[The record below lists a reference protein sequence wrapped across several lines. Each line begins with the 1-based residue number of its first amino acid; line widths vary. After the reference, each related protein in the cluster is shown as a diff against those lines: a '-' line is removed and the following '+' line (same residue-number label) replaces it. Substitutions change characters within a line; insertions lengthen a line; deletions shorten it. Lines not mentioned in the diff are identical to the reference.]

1 MAVNVSTYP
10 KFKNEPFEKMFR
22 RFRNQVERAG
32 ILKDLKK
39 KEFYEKP
46 SVGRHRKD
54 QEMART
60 RLNNKRRET
69 AESQRAS
76 MLRSVKR

>member
-1 MAVNVSTYP
+1 MAINVTTYP

-22 RFRNQVERAG
+22 RFRNQVDRAG
-32 ILKDLKK
+32 ILKDLKR

-60 RLNNKRRET
+60 RLIERRRERA
-69 AESQRAS
+69 AEQRAS

>member
-1 MAVNVSTYP
+1 MAKNVTTYP
-10 KFKNEPFEKMFR
+10 KFKGEPFEKMFR
-22 RFRNQVERAG
+22 RFRNQVDRAG
-32 ILKDLKK
+32 ILKDLRK

-46 SVGRHRKD
+46 SAVRHRKD
-54 QEMART
+54 QEVARSQ
-60 RLNNKRRET
+60 LNARRREQ